1 MNTARSRVLGWMG
14 VSGPAARQVARLVPV
29 LLLVLGLVGCRSSG
43 EGPDGEWL
51 RAEVSVGSENFL
63 LLICRNALN
72 DQGFSV
78 GAGLDA
84 DAMSVV
90 SGWRTQLAPFRGQG
104 VRHRA
109 KLRCTQIDEGRW
121 AVEVR
126 VQAQVNMD
134 IVRPTDLTYA
144 EWEWRPDDQEQARVV
159 LAQVRSLLGE
169 PLELRSGGT
178 GRR

>member
-1 MNTARSRVLGWMG
+1 MTRTWILGWL
-14 VSGPAARQVARLVPV
+14 LVPV
-29 LLLVLGLVGCRSSG
+29 LCLCLLGCSSSE

-51 RAEVSVGSENFL
+51 KAEVSVGSENFL

-72 DQGFSV
+72 DQGFPV

-84 DAMSVV
+84 DALTIV

-104 VRHRA
+104 MRHRA
-109 KLRCTQIDEGRW
+109 HLRCTELEGDRW

-126 VQAQVNMD
+126 VQSQVNMD

-144 EWEWRPDDQEQARVV
+144 EWEWRPDDQTQARVL

-169 PLELRSGGT
+169 PLELRTGGVKAN
-178 GRR
+178 